1 MPRKTKKRE
10 STGRPVPTRIKSGSP
25 PALDIEASPKRQ
37 VYLTDTALRDGHQ
50 SLLATRMRTE
60 DLISVG
66 ADLDE
71 VGFWSLEVW
80 GGATFDACLRFLKED
95 PWERLRAFRQAM
107 PKTRL
112 QMLLRGQNVVG
123 YRHYADDVLE
133 KFIELSA
140 KNGID
145 VFRIFDALNDLRN
158 MKPAMEAVKACGK
171 HVEATICYTVSPVHS
186 LNHFVEQAKQLEDL
200 GADTICIKD
209 MAGLLPPFEAYEL
222 ISRLKATVRTPIH
235 LHTHYTSGMAS
246 MSALMAIM
254 GGLDILDTALSP
266 LSGGTSHPPTESFIA
281 ALRNTP
287 YDTKLDL
294 QQLAPA
300 ADKLRNSRKRYRQFE
315 SDFTGVDT
323 DILLSQVPGGMLS
336 NLAAQ
341 LAEQNA
347 LGKIKEVLEE
357 IPRVRKD
364 MGYPPL
370 VTPTSQIVGTQATL
384 NILTGERYKVI
395 TNETKNYFQG
405 LYGKPPGSLNS
416 KIRHKALEGDKPILA
431 RPADNLDPELEDAQ
445 QELVGKDIAEEDIV
459 SYTLLPSV
467 ALQFFDERERG
478 ELKPEPLQT
487 QTESGPA
494 AGHDLHLAP
503 VEFKVTVHGESYHI
517 RVSGSGQTIDG
528 TKPYYIKVNDKL
540 EEVYLEP
547 IQEVLAGAPEAPT
560 ASGSTSSSEK
570 TDGRPKPSHP
580 GDVTT
585 PMPGRIVKLLVAQG
599 DAVKTGDPLLVVEAM
614 KMENRVQAPI
624 DGKVVTIH
632 VKEGDEVNPDET
644 LIHLE

>member
-1 MPRKTKKRE
+1 MSRKTSQSHTGKKPN
-10 STGRPVPTRIKSGSP
+10 RPVPARMKLNTA

-37 VYLTDTALRDGHQ
+37 VFLTDVSLRDGHQ

-60 DLISVG
+60 DLLPVASS
-66 ADLDE
+66 LDE
-71 VGFWSLEVW
+71 VGFWSMEVW

-95 PWERLRAFRQAM
+95 PWERLRAFREAM

-112 QMLLRGQNVVG
+112 QMLLRGQNLVG

-140 KNGID
+140 QNGID
-145 VFRIFDALNDLRN
+145 VFRIFDALNDIRN
-158 MKPAMEAVKACGK
+158 IRPAMEVVKACGK
-171 HVEATICYTVSPVHS
+171 HIEATICYTVSPVHS

-200 GADTICIKD
+200 GADSICIKD

-222 ISRLKATVRTPIH
+222 ISRLKSTVRLPIH

-246 MSALMAIM
+246 MSSLMAIM

-287 YDTKLDL
+287 YDTKLNL
-294 QQLAPA
+294 EQIAPA
-300 ADKLRNSRKRYRQFE
+300 ADKLRKARKRYRQFE

-347 LGKIKEVLEE
+347 LGKIKEVLAE

-384 NILTGERYKVI
+384 NVLTGERYKVI

-405 LYGKPPGSLNS
+405 LYGKPPGTLNS
-416 KIRHKALEGDKPILA
+416 KIRQKSLEGDQPITG
-431 RPADNLDPELEDAQ
+431 RPADNLDPELDDAK
-445 QELVGKDIAEEDIV
+445 QELVGREISEEDIV
-459 SYTLLPSV
+459 SYALLPSV

-487 QTESGPA
+487 PSESGPA

-503 VEFKVTVHGESYHI
+503 VEFNVTVHGEAYHI
-517 RVSGSGQTIDG
+517 RVSGSGQTVDG
-528 TKPYYIKVNDKL
+528 VKPYYIKVNDKL

-547 IQEVLAGAPEAPT
+547 IQEVLAGAPEAPV
-560 ASGSTSSSEK
+560 SHSSKAE
-570 TDGRPKPSHP
+570 GRPKPSQP

-585 PMPGRIVKLLVAQG
+585 PMPGRVVKVLVAQG
-599 DAVKTGDPLLVVEAM
+599 SSVNVGDSLLVVEAM

-624 DGKVVTIH
+624 AGTVATIY

-644 LIHLE
+644 LIQLEPS

>member
-1 MPRKTKKRE
+1 MKLDAA
-10 STGRPVPTRIKSGSP
+10 

-37 VYLTDTALRDGHQ
+37 VFLTDVALRDGHQ

-60 DLISVG
+60 DLLPVASEM
-66 ADLDE
+66 DE
-71 VGFWSLEVW
+71 VGFWSVEVW
-80 GGATFDACLRFLKED
+80 GGATFDSCLRFLKED
-95 PWERLRAFRQAM
+95 PWERLRALREAM

-112 QMLLRGQNVVG
+112 QMLLRGQNLVG

-140 KNGID
+140 QNGID
-145 VFRIFDALNDLRN
+145 VFRIFDALNDIRN
-158 MKPAMEAVKACGK
+158 IKPAMEVVKACGK
-171 HVEATICYTVSPVHS
+171 HIEATICYTVSPVHS

-222 ISRLKATVRTPIH
+222 ISRLKSTVRLPIH

-246 MSALMAIM
+246 MSSLMAIM

-287 YDTKLDL
+287 YDTKLNL
-294 QQLAPA
+294 EQIAPA
-300 ADKLRNSRKRYRQFE
+300 ADKLRKARKRYRQFE

-347 LGKIKEVLEE
+347 LGKIKEVLAE

-384 NILTGERYKVI
+384 NVLTGERYKVI

-405 LYGKPPGSLNS
+405 LYGKPPGTLNS
-416 KIRHKALEGDKPILA
+416 KIRQKSLEGDQPVTG
-431 RPADNLDPELEDAQ
+431 RPADNLDPELDDAR
-445 QELVGKDIAEEDIV
+445 QELVGREISEEDIV
-459 SYTLLPSV
+459 SYALLPSV

-487 QTESGPA
+487 PSESGPA
-494 AGHDLHLAP
+494 VGHDLHLAP
-503 VEFKVTVHGESYHI
+503 VEFNVTVHGEAYHI
-517 RVSGSGQTIDG
+517 RVSGSGQTVDG
-528 TKPYYIKVNDKL
+528 VKPYYIKVNDKL

-560 ASGSTSSSEK
+560 PHSSKAE
-570 TDGRPKPSHP
+570 GRPKPSQP

-585 PMPGRIVKLLVAQG
+585 PMPGRVVKVLVAQG
-599 DAVKTGDPLLVVEAM
+599 SSVNVGDSLLVVEAM

-624 DGKVVTIH
+624 AGTVATLY

-644 LIHLE
+644 LIHLEP

>member
-1 MPRKTKKRE
+1 MSRKTSHSHKGKKF
-10 STGRPVPTRIKSGSP
+10 SRPVPSRMKSDAA

-37 VYLTDTALRDGHQ
+37 VFLTDVALRDGHQ

-60 DLISVG
+60 DLLSV
-66 ADLDE
+66 ATELDE

-80 GGATFDACLRFLKED
+80 GGATFDSCLRFLKED
-95 PWERLRAFRQAM
+95 PWERLRAFREAM

-112 QMLLRGQNVVG
+112 QMLLRGQNLVG

-145 VFRIFDALNDLRN
+145 VFRIFDALNDIRN
-158 MKPAMEAVKACGK
+158 IKPAMEVVKACGK
-171 HVEATICYTVSPVHS
+171 HIEATICYTVSPVHS

-222 ISRLKATVRTPIH
+222 ISRLKSTVRVPIH

-246 MSALMAIM
+246 MSALMAIL

-287 YDTKLDL
+287 YDTKLNL
-294 QQLAPA
+294 EQIAPA
-300 ADKLRNSRKRYRQFE
+300 ADKLRNARKRYRQFE

-405 LYGKPPGSLNS
+405 LYGKPPGTLNS
-416 KIRHKALEGDKPILA
+416 KIRKKSLEGDQPVSG
-431 RPADNLDPELEDAQ
+431 RPADNLDPELDDAK
-445 QELVGKDIAEEDIV
+445 QELVGQDIAEEDIV
-459 SYTLLPSV
+459 SYALLPSV

-478 ELKPEPLQT
+478 ELKPEPLHT
-487 QTESGPA
+487 PSESGPA
-494 AGHDLHLAP
+494 VAHDLHLAP
-503 VEFKVTVHGESYHI
+503 VEFKVTVHGEAYHI
-517 RVSGSGQTIDG
+517 RVSGSGQTVDG
-528 TKPYYIKVNDKL
+528 VKPYYIKVNDRL

-547 IQEVLAGAPEAPT
+547 IQEVLAGSPELPT
-560 ASGSTSSSEK
+560 PPSSKAE
-570 TDGRPKPSHP
+570 GRPKPSQP

-585 PMPGRIVKLLVAQG
+585 PMPGRVVKVLVAQG
-599 DAVKTGDPLLVVEAM
+599 ATVNVGDSLLVVEAM

-624 DGKVVTIH
+624 AGTVANIY

>member
-1 MPRKTKKRE
+1 MSRKTSRSHKSQKP
-10 STGRPVPTRIKSGSP
+10 GRPVPTRMKLDAA

-37 VYLTDTALRDGHQ
+37 VFLTDVALRDGHQ

-60 DLISVG
+60 DLLSV
-66 ADLDE
+66 ASELDE

-80 GGATFDACLRFLKED
+80 GGATFDSCLRFLKED
-95 PWERLRAFRQAM
+95 PWERLRAFREAM

-112 QMLLRGQNVVG
+112 QMLLRGQNLVG

-145 VFRIFDALNDLRN
+145 VFRIFDALNDIRN
-158 MKPAMEAVKACGK
+158 IRPAMEVVKACGK
-171 HVEATICYTVSPVHS
+171 HIEATICYTVSPVHS

-222 ISRLKATVRTPIH
+222 ISRLKSTVRVPIH

-246 MSALMAIM
+246 MSSLMAIL

-287 YDTKLDL
+287 YDTKLNL
-294 QQLAPA
+294 EQIAPA
-300 ADKLRNSRKRYRQFE
+300 ADKLRKARKRYRQFE

-384 NILTGERYKVI
+384 NVLTGERYKVI

-405 LYGKPPGSLNS
+405 LYGKPPGTLNS
-416 KIRHKALEGDKPILA
+416 KIGKKALEGDQPVSG
-431 RPADNLDPELEDAQ
+431 RPADNLEPELGDAR
-445 QELVGKDIAEEDIV
+445 QELVGREIADEDIV
-459 SYTLLPSV
+459 SYALLPSV

-478 ELKPEPLQT
+478 ELKPEPLHT
-487 QTESGPA
+487 QSESGPA
-494 AGHDLHLAP
+494 VAHDLHLAP
-503 VEFKVTVHGESYHI
+503 VEFNVTVHGEAYHI
-517 RVSGSGQTIDG
+517 RVSGSGQTVDG
-528 TKPYYIKVNDKL
+528 VKPYYIKVNDKL

-547 IQEVLAGAPEAPT
+547 IQEVLAGAPEAP
-560 ASGSTSSSEK
+560 AAPSSKAE
-570 TDGRPKPSHP
+570 GRPKPSQP

-585 PMPGRIVKLLVAQG
+585 PMPGRVVKVLVAQNSIVSVG
-599 DAVKTGDPLLVVEAM
+599 DSLLVVEAM

-624 DGKVVTIH
+624 AGTIANIY

-644 LIHLE
+644 LIRIES